1 MHGNNQTSRAAEPP
15 MYESEVETSEYRGHS
30 PKIPNLEV
38 DNKSATRDN
47 EQQVLHA
54 DKQPVLHHLDAF
66 KETSHGST
74 APATAHKAVDEFR
87 AKQGLTV
94 NTNKSGNNKT
104 LSETVTAM
112 LVPANNMVS
121 DATNLI
127 ASKIQK
133 PTARDETGAKMV
145 LDKGISVK
153 EYLRSKLEP
162 GEEDR
167 ALSEV
172 ITDAISSRK
181 GSPRQGGET
190 SVVEKVREAASTLLR
205 KEEPLDEKQLELPEN
220 LTSRIWLLSKQLQE
234 HIRSPRQCRSHQPS
248 RSLQT
253 LTQVGRRLLL
263 RSSPNN
269 PLLP

>member
-145 LDKGISVK
+145 SDKGISVK
-153 EYLRSKLEP
+153 EYLRNKLEP

-205 KEEPLDEKQLELPEN
+205 KEEPLDAKTTRVARKP
-220 LTSRIWLLSKQLQE
+220 
-234 HIRSPRQCRSHQPS
+234 HQQDLAPI
-248 RSLQT
+248 QT
-253 LTQVGRRLLL
+253 TAGAHQK
-263 RSSPNN
+263 SSPM
-269 PLLP
+269 PLSPTISVPTNSHSGGKETATPQQP